1 MSTTGQSQ
9 NKTNKTKTIRQGR
22 RLDDINNHRTK
33 EASIITVSPRKQ
45 CVVVVSTNPTPI
57 CSTYPLPDQA
67 SHRKDP
73 IRSHS
78 YDLVK
83 RFITQPVRI
92 CPGWRQLRQ
101 PERNKR
107 VERLRLFFVFLGLI
121 YSSMIT
127 IAGNY

>member
-57 CSTYPLPDQA
+57 CSTYPLPAQA